1 MGYTLRQFNAYLE
14 LAAKRER
21 QAVRWSLMAPALA
34 RAGGKH
40 LQKALREL
48 KD

>member
-1 MGYTLRQFNAYLE
+1 MRYTLRQFNAYLE

-21 QAVRWSLMAPALA
+21 EAARWSLIAPMLA
-34 RAGGKH
+34 RAGGAPLK
-40 LQKALREL
+40 KALREL